1 MDFLVHFFYNDSMEY
16 KDIIKIEKGKKY
28 FKDIIKFLDDLDS
41 KNIIYYPERK
51 NIFKAFEL
59 TSFDNTKVVVI
70 GQDPYFNEYEAH
82 GLSFSVYGEKIT
94 PTLRN
99 IFKELKDDLGIVR
112 CDTNLTDWALQGVL
126 LLNMVLTVE
135 KKKPLSHKTI
145 GWQNFT
151 YRIIQELNKKDD
163 IVFVLWGNESIKL
176 RHLLTNQNNLV
187 LTSSHPSPLSSYR
200 GFFGSKVFSKIN
212 NFLKERNKEVI
223 KW

>member
-1 MDFLVHFFYNDSMEY
+1 MEY
-16 KDIIKIEKGKKY
+16 KDIIKIEKEKKY
-28 FKDIIKFLDDLDS
+28 FKEIISFLDDLDN
-41 KNIIYYPERK
+41 KRIIYYPERK

-59 TSFDNTKVVVI
+59 TTFENTKVVII

-82 GLSFSVYGEKIT
+82 GLSFSVYGSKIT

-99 IFKELKDDLGIVR
+99 IFQELKDDLGIIR
-112 CDTNLTDWALQGVL
+112 TDTNLTDWALQGVL
-126 LLNMVLTVE
+126 LLNMILTVE
-135 KKKPLSHKTI
+135 QKKPLSHKNI

-151 YRIIQELNKKDD
+151 YKIIQELNKKDD

-176 RHLLTNQNNLV
+176 KYLLTNQNNLV

-212 NFLKERNKEVI
+212 NFLKERNKEI
-223 KW
+223 IYW